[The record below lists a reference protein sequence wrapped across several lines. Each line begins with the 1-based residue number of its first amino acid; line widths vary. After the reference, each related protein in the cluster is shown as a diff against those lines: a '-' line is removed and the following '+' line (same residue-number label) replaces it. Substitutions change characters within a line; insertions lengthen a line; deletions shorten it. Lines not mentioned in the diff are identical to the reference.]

1 MECDDDT
8 LREDVLVAVGDRAA
22 DSVLLSSFVVN
33 AEGVGG
39 DVAPDDADAARDT
52 LDELLALLDEESER
66 DRVGYIELLVLAL
79 SLALEESDTLV
90 DIEGE
95 SDVEAVAEGDT
106 STEADWFRDGTTALL
121 RGDKEAAGARLKVGV
136 PRLDGDS
143 DASAVFNEDTVSVA
157 PSIVADR
164 AADADTLAI
173 VGLNW
178 PLPLASELGD
188 DDHSALPV
196 NDAVDVDTGDI
207 RALDD
212 ESGDWEGTPIR
223 DGDQDSVCEG
233 DRDDCAREWDA
244 AADLDMVDSSDKLGL
259 RVDAVV
265 VVELKVFA
273 GTSTDAVALGDPED
287 VDDTVGDDDDEVDAV
302 EE

>member
-52 LDELLALLDEESER
+52 LDELLALLDEESES

-90 DIEGE
+90 DIEGD

-106 STEADWFRDGTTALL
+106 SAEADWFRDGTTALL

-136 PRLDGDS
+136 PRIDGDS

-178 PLPLASELGD
+178 PLTLASELGD

-207 RALDD
+207 RVLDD
-212 ESGDWEGTPIR
+212 VSGDWEGTPIR

-233 DRDDCAREWDA
+233 DRDD
-244 AADLDMVDSSDKLGL
+244 
-259 RVDAVV
+259 
-265 VVELKVFA
+265 
-273 GTSTDAVALGDPED
+273 
-287 VDDTVGDDDDEVDAV
+287 
-302 EE
+302 